1 MTLAIG
7 EIRLRDVTRTYRLLL
22 EHNRTLKETV
32 LRRRRVKS
40 RQIFALLDVDLD
52 VTPGSVLGVVGE
64 NGAGKSTLL
73 TLIAGILPPDKGT
86 VETRGRVVSLLELG
100 AGFHPDFTGRENVYV
115 NASIHGMTRAE
126 VDRKMDEIIAFA
138 ELEHFIDAPV
148 RTYSTG
154 MYMRLG
160 FAVASSLEP
169 DILLLDEVLA
179 VGDAAFQQKCMGRIA
194 EFQRSDAT
202 IVFVSHSAPAVRAV
216 CDRAIWLANGRIQ
229 ADGTPEEV
237 LLRYE
242 HGLVRA
248 APAGSDATISGVQG
262 VDWRS
267 ARLHGVHALGGDDAP
282 TDRFLSGDPF
292 QVEVFYEVVEDVTP
306 AITLTFNTSDGH
318 LVTVVDNRSDLEPV
332 GGPPGLRRAVF
343 SLEQLPL
350 LEGRFTIGCR
360 LDPPEGGHPFH
371 LVDPCV
377 EFSVFA
383 QGRGYGPVA
392 FPGRWSVSMVVP
404 AQGAGA

>member
-1 MTLAIG
+1 VTLAVG
-7 EIRLRDVTRTYRLLL
+7 EIRLRNVTRSYRLLL

-52 VTPGSVLGVVGE
+52 VTPGSVLGVVGQ

-73 TLIAGILPPDKGT
+73 TLIAGILPPDRGT

-115 NASIHGMTRAE
+115 NASIHGMTRDE
-126 VDRKMDEIIAFA
+126 VDAKMDDIIAFA
-138 ELEHFIDAPV
+138 ELENFIDAPV

-202 IVFVSHSAPAVRAV
+202 IVFVSHSAPAVR
-216 CDRAIWLANGRIQ
+216 
-229 ADGTPEEV
+229 
-237 LLRYE
+237 
-242 HGLVRA
+242 
-248 APAGSDATISGVQG
+248 
-262 VDWRS
+262 
-267 ARLHGVHALGGDDAP
+267 GG
-282 TDRFLSGDPF
+282 
-292 QVEVFYEVVEDVTP
+292 
-306 AITLTFNTSDGH
+306 
-318 LVTVVDNRSDLEPV
+318 
-332 GGPPGLRRAVF
+332 GG
-343 SLEQLPL
+343 
-350 LEGRFTIGCR
+350 
-360 LDPPEGGHPFH
+360 GGGGGG
-371 LVDPCV
+371 
-377 EFSVFA
+377 
-383 QGRGYGPVA
+383 GRGG
-392 FPGRWSVSMVVP
+392 
-404 AQGAGA
+404 